1 MITRRATLGL
11 LAALPATVR
20 AASGPVAIVGAGA
33 AGLAAAEA
41 LRRAG
46 RAFILLEARDRIGG
60 RAHTDR
66 SLGAEAGS
74 TRARNTSTGPNG
86 TPGPPSPGRRARG
99 STIRTAGRAPSSSTG
114 DRRPRRSAP
123 AAAPASRGSMP
134 SSPQGRGHVPRR
146 RGEARRPRCRG
157 GDLRL
162 EPPVP
167 RGGSGRVSAA
177 DYDRLWS
184 GTDLWVDG
192 YGDLVATHFAHLPV
206 RLNCPVLGIDWSG
219 AGVRL
224 RTASGTL
231 DAAAAIVTVPVGVLK
246 DGGIAFTPALPS
258 PTQAAL
264 DGLSMGAY
272 SKVALRLDPK
282 RIDPKAVGDAVSVAR
297 DGPTIYFEMGRS
309 GGPWP
314 WPTSGA
320 TCPAISAARARRPPW
335 RWPPNGSRRSSGAMR
350 PAR

>member
-1 MITRRATLGL
+1 MS
-11 LAALPATVR
+11 LADEAKLA
-20 AASGPVAIVGAGA
+20 GPD
-33 AGLAAAEA
+33 AEA
-41 LRRAG
+41 ATSGLSR
-46 RAFILLEARDRIGG
+46 L
-60 RAHTDR
+60 
-66 SLGAEAGS
+66 SLGED
-74 TRARNTSTGPNG
+74 P
-86 TPGPPSPGRRARG
+86 
-99 STIRTAGRAPSSSTG
+99 
-114 DRRPRRSAP
+114 
-123 AAAPASRGSMP
+123 
-134 SSPQGRGHVPRR
+134 
-146 RGEARRPRCRG
+146 
-157 GDLRL
+157 
-162 EPPVP
+162 
-167 RGGSGRVSAA
+167 GRVSAA

-231 DAAAAIVTVPVGVLK
+231 DAAGCHRHGAGRRAEGRRDRLHPR
-246 DGGIAFTPALPS
+246 PAP

-314 WPTSGA
+314 WPISGA

-350 PAR
+350 RAR